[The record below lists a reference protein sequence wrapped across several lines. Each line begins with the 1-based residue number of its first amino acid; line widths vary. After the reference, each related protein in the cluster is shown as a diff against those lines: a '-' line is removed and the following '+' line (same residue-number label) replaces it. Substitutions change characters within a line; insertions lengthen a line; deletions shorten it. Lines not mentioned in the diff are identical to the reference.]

1 MLDEKR
7 EKQLQEVNKRL
18 RILQN
23 KFDKLQQQVKK
34 PCESGWTLFRNHCYL
49 FELSKASWKAAKKEC
64 ERRQSHLVKI
74 ETSAENIFLKSMI
87 QHMVRRKKEFWIGL
101 NDLAKE
107 GWFTWISD
115 YSTVAYTDWHPGN
128 PNNYRGNEDCC
139 EIHEF
144 HWNDDNC
151 ARPYCFICEKQ
162 AD

>member
-1 MLDEKR
+1 MSFGDFLVCLCTEKLSMCQT
-7 EKQLQEVNKRL
+7 KIDSFFL
-18 RILQN
+18 
-23 KFDKLQQQVKK
+23 
-34 PCESGWTLFRNHCYL
+34 GRN
-49 FELSKASWKAAKKEC
+49 
-64 ERRQSHLVKI
+64 
-74 ETSAENIFLKSMI
+74 
-87 QHMVRRKKEFWIGL
+87 KEFWIGL

-139 EIHEF
+139 EIHGF

-162 AD
+162 AN